1 MFSLNQYPG
10 ITIALAAMLTFGL
23 LFVTL
28 RKKTNPFCWLY
39 LIHTDIFYVFSHV
52 FETLARIF

>member
-10 ITIALAAMLTFGL
+10 ITIALAAMLIFGL

-28 RKKTNPFCWLY
+28 RKKR
-39 LIHTDIFYVFSHV
+39 IHSVGSIFTY
-52 FETLARIF
+52 